1 LFRPSALPFFFGVAV
16 FDFEGN
22 NIILNLHAS
31 MREPEKIN
39 WVLSRVLFIYVSLI
53 SVFSAIAYYCYGED
67 LKDMVTLNLP
77 SDALSSTLQIV
88 YSIGLLGSYP
98 LQMLPVFQIVESTVL
113 FKRV

>member
-1 LFRPSALPFFFGVAV
+1 
-16 FDFEGN
+16 
-22 NIILNLHAS
+22 
-31 MREPEKIN
+31 MREPEKVN
-39 WVLSRVLFIYVSLI
+39 WVLSRVLFVYVSLI
-53 SVFSAIAYYCYGED
+53 SVFSAIVYYCFGED

-113 FKRV
+113 FKRVKLKLDHKTWIWRSFCVVLTALIAMGVP